1 MPIPHL
7 SRLRSMPGRLLNQKD
22 SSPVRAID
30 LRERVSVSR
39 AEPLQKIVKDLE
51 LRNVRQRNTT
61 DNAIRVIGLL
71 QVH

>member
-1 MPIPHL
+1 M
-7 SRLRSMPGRLLNQKD
+7 SGRLLNQKD